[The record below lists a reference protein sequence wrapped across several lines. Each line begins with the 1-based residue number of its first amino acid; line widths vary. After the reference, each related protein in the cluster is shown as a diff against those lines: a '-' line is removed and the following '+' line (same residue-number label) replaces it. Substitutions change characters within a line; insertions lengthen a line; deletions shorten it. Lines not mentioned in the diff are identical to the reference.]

1 MRVLLILSLLTLISS
16 TLAQTNVLRAKRS
29 KSLKPARHR
38 AAKGVENPFEMPNQS
53 DDEPDESNSAQICP
67 VSLSDSFDLI
77 RAINNFRITHSLQAI
92 NISRSL
98 MSTACA
104 HLRDIVSSEAS
115 INNDCGLHSWSSCCY
130 PSDHSNPNCMHRK
143 ALQVTT
149 ALRWNIYNVAAYE
162 LAYEWA
168 GGPFSAIRALDMFV
182 ANPDHKKFLLQE
194 DTWSD
199 FKWRAI
205 GASVGDRYAY
215 IWFGTLVD
223 PNGDFDQTSVEGH
236 VLELPGC
243 ACTGTPI
250 TWKPTPTLS
259 PEQQAQ
265 LEQRKKLESIPSLY
279 MAEPGQEESIPIPTT
294 SPPAENL
301 DAAANATTVDEGSL
315 LSNSSG
321 NISDQQPQAP
331 VAKSTVALPDTVAT
345 PSKGSN
351 ATMSSNSTR
360 PTAVQNQLET
370 NDTQISNSS
379 KPESNLSG
387 TVFDNKPS
395 DGVKQVSISLSD
407 FLKGLTQ
414 G

>member
-1 MRVLLILSLLTLISS
+1 
-16 TLAQTNVLRAKRS
+16 
-29 KSLKPARHR
+29 
-38 AAKGVENPFEMPNQS
+38 
-53 DDEPDESNSAQICP
+53 
-67 VSLSDSFDLI
+67 
-77 RAINNFRITHSLQAI
+77 
-92 NISRSL
+92 
-98 MSTACA
+98 
-104 HLRDIVSSEAS
+104 
-115 INNDCGLHSWSSCCY
+115 
-130 PSDHSNPNCMHRK
+130 MHRK

-182 ANPDHKKFLLQE
+182 ANPDHKKFILQE

-243 ACTGTPI
+243 ACTGAPI

-279 MAEPGQEESIPIPTT
+279 LAEAGQDEQLSIPLTNST
-294 SPPAENL
+294 AENV
-301 DAAANATTVDEGSL
+301 DANTTANEGGSVS
-315 LSNSSG
+315 SNSSEH
-321 NISDQQPQAP
+321 IPDPSLPP
-331 VAKSTVALPDTVAT
+331 VDNSTVALPETIPVA
-345 PSKGSN
+345 SNRSN
-351 ATMSSNSTR
+351 ATILSNSTR
-360 PTAVQNQLET
+360 PAEAQEQLQT
-370 NDTQISNSS
+370 NGTEVANSS
-379 KPESNLSG
+379 RPESNLSG

-395 DGVKQVSISLSD
+395 DNVKQVSISLSD